1 MGPGERRTTASV
13 RQLAEGEIG
22 TAAATLGRA
31 FLNEPLM
38 VFAIPDLH
46 TRRRLFRSYFSP
58 GVRLA
63 LELGEVWCTDDL
75 SAVACWR
82 RPGSGAP
89 TAELLAAAGV
99 HDQPV
104 SIGAK
109 AAERADPVYAHLA
122 ARQEQLGV
130 PPDHWYL
137 SMVGVEPD
145 WQGRGL
151 GSAVLR
157 PVLDRARDA
166 HEPVFLETLVPRN
179 VGFYEKNGFEAIDHG
194 VEPSSGLAYWLF
206 LRHTYLFR
214 GDA

>member
-1 MGPGERRTTASV
+1 MGSAERRTTAPV
-13 RQLAEGEIG
+13 RQLAEGEIA
-22 TAAATLGRA
+22 TASATLGRA

-38 VFAIPDLH
+38 VFAFPDLDI
-46 TRRRLFRSYFSP
+46 RRRLFPSYFTP

-63 LELGEVWCTDDL
+63 LALGEVWCTDDL

-99 HDQPV
+99 HDPPD

-122 ARQEQLGV
+122 ARQEQLRV

-137 SMVGVEPD
+137 SMVGVAPD
-145 WQGRGL
+145 HQGRGL

-157 PVLDRARDA
+157 PVVDRARDA
-166 HEPVFLETLVPRN
+166 REPVFLETLAPRN
-179 VGFYEKNGFEAIDHG
+179 VGFYEKNGFSLIDHG
-194 VEPSSGLAYWLF
+194 VEPTSRLTYWLF
-206 LRHTYLFR
+206 LRHS
-214 GDA
+214 